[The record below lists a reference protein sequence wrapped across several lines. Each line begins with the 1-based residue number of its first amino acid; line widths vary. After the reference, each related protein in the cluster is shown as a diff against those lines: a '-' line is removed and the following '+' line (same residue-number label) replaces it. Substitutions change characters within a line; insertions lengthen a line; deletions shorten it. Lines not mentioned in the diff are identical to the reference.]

1 MIKPNLFI
9 VGQPKSGTTAL
20 HFFLEQHPE
29 IFMARPKEPHYFCK
43 DFHEDSD
50 RYHGKSGSK
59 KYFPIRTFDEYI
71 GLFATKEKYKI
82 FGEASTNYL
91 YSKVAAKN
99 IYEFSPDAK
108 IIMIFREP
116 VSFLY
121 SLHSQY
127 VNATSEDVEN
137 FENAFNLSE
146 DRMNGKNIPV
156 RARCP
161 LYVCYSERIYYFSQ
175 IERYFNLFSE
185 DQIKIIIFDDFR
197 KDNEKI
203 YKDILKFLE
212 VSEDFLPDFKGVHES
227 KAPKNKFLN
236 KFFRNPH
243 LKNIP
248 KNILP
253 AKLYDLIQL
262 KVQEL
267 LMKNQERIPIDPDL
281 KLKIMKKFKP
291 EVEKLSSLLHRD
303 LIDEWGY
310 NKV

>member
-20 HFFLEQHPE
+20 HYFLEQHPE
-29 IFMARPKEPHYFCK
+29 IFMSKPKEPHFFCK

-50 RYHGKSGSK
+50 RFHGKAGSK
-59 KYFPIRTFDEYI
+59 KYFPIRTMDEYL
-71 GLFATKEKYKI
+71 GLFTTKKEYKI

-91 YSKVAAKN
+91 YSKVAANFIHKFN
-99 IYEFSPDAK
+99 PDAK

-127 VNATSEDVEN
+127 VNATSEDIGI
-137 FENAFNLSE
+137 FGNAFNLSE
-146 DRMNGKNIPV
+146 DRKNGKNIPV

-161 LYVCYSERIYYFSQ
+161 LYVCYSERVDYVSQ
-175 IERYFNLFSE
+175 IERYFNNFPE

-197 KDNEKI
+197 KDNERI
-203 YKDILKFLE
+203 YKEILKFLNVDE
-212 VSEDFLPDFKGVHES
+212 NILPDFKGIHES
-227 KAPKNKFLN
+227 KIPKNRFLN
-236 KFFRNPH
+236 KFLRNPH

-248 KNILP
+248 KSILP
-253 AKLYDLIQL
+253 PKLYDSIQL
-262 KVQEL
+262 KVQDL
-267 LMKNQERIPIDPDL
+267 LMRNQQRIPIDPNL
-281 KLKIMKKFKP
+281 KFEIMKKFKP
-291 EVEKLSSLLHRD
+291 EIEKFSDFLKRNLV
-303 LIDEWGY
+303 DEWEY